1 MITIKDLHK
10 AYGDNVVFDGLDLRI
25 DNGDRMAWSRVN
37 GAGKSTLARIMA
49 EQEPYQNGTLEKGI
63 NTVIAYFAQ
72 SQAEELNPNN
82 TVLEEVEAA
91 AASSDNQD
99 ANPRAALGASF
110 SGDSALKKNSVLS
123 GGEKTE
129 SPF

>member
-1 MITIKDLHK
+1 
-10 AYGDNVVFDGLDLRI
+10 
-25 DNGDRMAWSRVN
+25 
-37 GAGKSTLARIMA
+37 MA

-99 ANPRAALGASF
+99 ANQEQHWVPSSF
-110 SGDSALKKNSVLS
+110 LATVH
-123 GGEKTE
+123 
-129 SPF
+129 